1 MTGEDDAQ
9 LAIDVLRGNPTDEEL
24 AALIAVV
31 SEAYTNE
38 AADAVAEAQEHR
50 SAWELA
56 ARGLR
61 EPLRREYGWGRWTA

>member
-9 LAIDVLRGNPTDEEL
+9 LAIEVIRGTPTDEEL

-38 AADAVAEAQEHR
+38 AADAVAEEQQHR
-50 SAWELA
+50 SAWELSS
-56 ARGLR
+56 RGLR
-61 EPLRREYGWGRWTA
+61 QRLPREYGWGSWTA